1 MRWDISHCAK
11 TFDQLAIRIFQQRR
25 QSTFPW
31 LTRQSILGDMTRW
44 IQWLLHD
51 SCYDSRVFDT
61 ALKDAFG
68 KNRRVFGV
76 SSDDPSGSLY
86 AGSKF
91 GVVTTSISKDT
102 NTFVIGNFNQSHRS
116 CDDYGKGSLLYPLPN
131 KIYLLTL
138 CLQSTTCCD
147 LKTSNMNQK
156 HGKRKP

>member
-116 CDDYGKGSLLYPLPN
+116 CDDYGKGPFITSVTKQDLFADSMPTEYDLLRPE
-131 KIYLLTL
+131 
-138 CLQSTTCCD
+138 D
-147 LKTSNMNQK
+147 LEHEPKAWEA
-156 HGKRKP
+156 